1 MKEKALKVTLQT
13 EETKQ
18 TYKHFREIAGHR
30 KERHPLTQIDID
42 DPTDYTNKIT
52 LTKKN

>member
-1 MKEKALKVTLQT
+1 MAMNRMQT
-13 EETKQ
+13 ERPLGSHPDT
-18 TYKHFREIAGHR
+18 TR